1 MKAKHFLPLILLA
14 AWSLPA
20 RSQNVRDL
28 IISEVLAEPDSC
40 GIVDGYGRRCGWIEL
55 FNTSQG
61 TVNFGGCYLTDD
73 RTDLR
78 KSIIPKGDLRTKLGP
93 RQTALIFAGG
103 NGADGTFYAGFT
115 VSPGETVY
123 LVSNDGRTVIDSLQI
138 PSGMPKGLSLGKE
151 AHDLRQREFV
161 PNDAPG
167 TPTPGSPNGRQDA
180 ESKAQVMAVKDPHG
194 LILTLV
200 SVSVVFSALAILWAL
215 FILLFRL
222 VDGRKDSRPEPGE
235 ADVAP
240 ATGKEADGDVYAAIA
255 AALDLYLSDT
265 VHDAEPFV
273 ITLRPKAS
281 AWNDKRQNFR
291 KLPK

>member
-138 PSGMPKGLSLGKE
+138 PSGMPKGMSLGKE

-167 TPTPGSPNGRQDA
+167 TPTPGSPN
-180 ESKAQVMAVKDPHG
+180 
-194 LILTLV
+194 V

-235 ADVAP
+235 AAVAP
-240 ATGKEADGDVYAAIA
+240 ATGKEADEGVYAAIA